1 LAVRSVVKEAAKPVR
16 LFSEVPV
23 FLTEADDLGS
33 TRSQEA
39 LSPVM
44 ISAPF
49 NRLDYPSLRQS
60 AYLNQAS
67 LGLISQP
74 AVTAMHTFIDNVA
87 RHGNLYMSDSDEVAY
102 FETLRERASRLLHCD
117 SSRVAIVAS
126 ASEILGQIPML
137 LQPKLKS
144 TILAVSSD
152 FPAITRPWLRLAAL
166 RNHTVRFVDD
176 QPSCDLTDTLIEAI
190 DESTSVVA
198 VSSVQYATGTV
209 VDISRLRQSSVQV
222 GARLIVDATQAAG
235 ATRVDAAAWDADAV
249 ITSGYKWLGGH
260 GGIALA
266 VMSPLLLEQ
275 IPPLPGWMGATDP
288 FGFDATTLSLANDA
302 RRYTQSTMSY
312 VSMAGLVVAIE
323 QLLSLG
329 EAGIEAHAQS
339 LAAMLVSDVSKYG
352 WQPFRG
358 VGDPAGSPHI
368 ISLGHPSESVQA
380 TVERLRTHNIVC
392 GTRGGRIRISL
403 APYNDESDVNA
414 VSEALA
420 GAGS

>member
-1 LAVRSVVKEAAKPVR
+1 MTP
-16 LFSEVPV
+16 P
-23 FLTEADDLGS
+23 
-33 TRSQEA
+33 
-39 LSPVM
+39 
-44 ISAPF
+44 PF

-87 RHGNLYMSDSDEVAY
+87 RHGNLHMSDSDEVAY
-102 FETLRERASRLLHCD
+102 CETLRERASRLLHCD

-126 ASEILGQIPML
+126 ASEILGQLPML
-137 LQPKLKS
+137 LQPRPKS

-152 FPAITRPWLRLAAL
+152 FPAVTRPWLRLAAL

-176 QPSCDLTDTLIEAI
+176 QPTGDLTDTLIEAI
-190 DESTSVVA
+190 DDSTSVVA

-209 VDISRLRQSSVQV
+209 VDISRLRESTLQV

-235 ATRVDAAAWDADAV
+235 ATRVGVAAWDADAV
-249 ITSGYKWLGGH
+249 VTSGYKWLGGH

-266 VMSPLLLEQ
+266 IMTPRLLEQ
-275 IPPLPGWMGATDP
+275 IPPLPGWMGAADP

-323 QLLSLG
+323 QLLSVG
-329 EAGIEAHAQS
+329 EARIEAHARS
-339 LAAMLVSDVSKYG
+339 LAAMLVSEASKYG
-352 WQPFRG
+352 WQPFRN
-358 VGDPAGSPHI
+358 VGDPAVSSHI
-368 ISLGHPSESVQA
+368 ISLGRPRESVQA
-380 TVERLRTHNIVC
+380 IVGRLRSHNIVC
-392 GTRGGRIRISL
+392 STRGGRIRISL